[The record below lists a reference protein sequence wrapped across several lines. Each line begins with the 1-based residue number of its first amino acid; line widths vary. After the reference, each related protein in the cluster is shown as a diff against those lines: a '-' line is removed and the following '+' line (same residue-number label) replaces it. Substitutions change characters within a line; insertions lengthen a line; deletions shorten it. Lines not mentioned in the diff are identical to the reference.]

1 MVSIRKWAV
10 SWVRICYYKVNFP
23 AYKRED
29 GVATDATWTRLF
41 RRSVLLATSTSMH
54 DAYHTA
60 RGRSFDIAREE
71 LPLLVRIS
79 DTIVLSYCSGG
90 YWLCNY
96 TMPRWRRYTAFHGYD
111 HAVISNDNMDAIT
124 SFWSRYEDCDVL
136 FTLGYTCVVLVD
148 ADTAV
153 IHWEHSIASWLLL
166 EQGDLP
172 RCDFPHGHR
181 EYAYGNR
188 TSLVV
193 SRERRHFGF
202 MPPPQGPIQG
212 GLLIMRN
219 GTLARSLLQWQ
230 HRQRARFNG
239 SSRLFNQDQ
248 GALNGWYYNFVH
260 GHWDNLQFNN
270 TMDEQVSIIRNCY
283 GSRPFMCTPD
293 FVKVLFGTNRS
304 LSNAA
309 GPAFEYDFKS
319 APDQLIQGLIAQ
331 NAWLLHTMAIK
342 NEFEIP
348 LERMRG
354 SAEWIPTGRQ
364 LIMAIFES
372 VDRLN
377 PINLSG
383 IASPAFVRAQ
393 RPWRCSEASLAN
405 LSLSA
410 PAAVV
415 SQFKSACCIRETRG

>member
-1 MVSIRKWAV
+1 MLDA
-10 SWVRICYYKVNFP
+10 
-23 AYKRED
+23 AY
-29 GVATDATWTRLF
+29 
-41 RRSVLLATSTSMH
+41 M
-54 DAYHTA
+54 YHTA

-79 DTIVLSYCSGG
+79 DTVVLSYCSGG

-111 HAVISNDNMDAIT
+111 HAVVSNDNMDAIAA
-124 SFWSRYEDCDVL
+124 FWSRYEDCDVL

-153 IHWEHSIASWLLL
+153 INWEHSIASWMLL

-172 RCDFPHGHR
+172 RCSFSNTHRDF
-181 EYAYGNR
+181 AFGNR

-193 SRERRHFGF
+193 SRERGHFGF
-202 MPPPQGPIQG
+202 MQPPFGPIQG

-230 HRQRARFNG
+230 HRQRVRFGFNR
-239 SSRLFNQDQ
+239 SRLFNQDQ

-260 GHWDNLQFNN
+260 GHWDSIQFNN

-283 GSRPFMCTPD
+283 GSRPFMCTPE
-293 FVKVLFGTNRS
+293 FVKVLFGSNRS
-304 LSNAA
+304 LSNATA
-309 GPAFEYDFKS
+309 PAFEYDFKS
-319 APDQLIQGLIAQ
+319 ALDQIIRGLIAQ

-354 SAEWIPTGRQ
+354 SAEWIPRGRE
-364 LIMAIFES
+364 LIMAIFDS

-377 PINLSG
+377 PIILTGN
-383 IASPAFVRAQ
+383 ASPAFVRGEGPWA
-393 RPWRCSEASLAN
+393 WRCSDASLAN

-410 PAAVV
+410 PGAAVV
-415 SQFKSACCIRETRG
+415 RQFKAACCIRDTRR